1 MTNLDPGGRKRRWS
15 ILKKSK
21 MSAEDRIV
29 LTFSRPDDPS
39 LRGASIRDIIFPQVN
54 QGLRF

>member
-1 MTNLDPGGRKRRWS
+1 
-15 ILKKSK
+15 

-39 LRGASIRDIIFPQVN
+39 LQGATIRDITFPPVN
-54 QGLRF
+54 QGLRSS